1 MADTQRFMTFGEH
14 LDDLRRRLMWA
25 LVGVG
30 ALFVLGLV
38 FGGPLLELLCRPLL
52 AQLRAAGEAP
62 VLLATSPVE
71 TFGSYIMVATV
82 GALVAGMPWVIYQ
95 AWLFVA
101 PGLYA
106 PERRFVYFLVPLSGV
121 LPAAGMAALY
131 FVILPVSLYFLIT
144 FGSGIIEQ
152 RTPAITEL
160 PPGVSIP
167 SLPVLAGD
175 PAEPIPGQQW
185 VNSELEQI
193 RICLAPGRIRGVPL
207 TAGGGIAQQYRIS
220 EYVKLVFLLGLAFAL
235 AFQVPLVLLLLGWG
249 GVLGPEDLTKY
260 RRHIIFGCVV
270 GAALLPTQDPWS
282 LFLLSGLMY
291 GLFEFGIVLMRFVPA
306 RRVARGLA
314 RRKVAPPRRTDGDE
328 EV

>member
-1 MADTQRFMTFGEH
+1 MVDTHRFMTFGEH
-14 LDDLRRRLMWA
+14 LDDLRRRLVWA

-38 FGGPLLELLCRPLL
+38 FGGPLLEILCRPLL
-52 AQLRAAGEAP
+52 AELREAGEAP

-71 TFGSYIMVATV
+71 AFGSYIMVATV
-82 GALVAGMPWVIYQ
+82 SALVAGMPWVLYQ
-95 AWLFVA
+95 TWLFVA

-106 PERRFVYFLVPLSGV
+106 QERHFVYFLIPMSG
-121 LPAAGMAALY
+121 LLTAAGMAALY

-144 FGSGIIEQ
+144 FGSGIIPQ
-152 RTPAITEL
+152 RTDAISTL
-160 PPGVSIP
+160 PPGITIP
-167 SLPVLAGD
+167 SIPVLAGD
-175 PAEPIPGQQW
+175 PAAPTPGQFW
-185 VNSELEQI
+185 INSQLEQI
-193 RICLAPGRIRGVPL
+193 RVCVEPGRIRGVPL

-249 GVLGPEDLTKY
+249 GILRPEDLTKY
-260 RRHIIFGCVV
+260 RRHVIFGCVV

-282 LFLLSGLMY
+282 LFLLSSLMY
-291 GLFEFGIVLMRFVPA
+291 GLFEFGILLMRFVPA
-306 RRVARGLA
+306 ARVSRGFGA
-314 RRKVAPPRRTDGDE
+314 RRAATSRRTDGDE